1 MVEVI
6 PCVDIQRGRAVRLY
20 KGDPRLETVYFDSP
34 LEAAQHWVSRGA
46 GLVHLVDLDA
56 ATGAGENRT
65 VILQIA
71 QALSVPVEVGGGI
84 RSLETAK
91 TLLEGGVGR
100 VVIGT
105 AAVSNPE
112 LVTALLERFGAG
124 AVVVSVDARDGMVAV
139 KGWAETSRVSAAE
152 LASRVWDQGVRT
164 LIYTDVTRDGT
175 LEGLDV
181 APLEVMRTT
190 WPGRLIAGG
199 GVRDER
205 DLEWLERIGIEGAIV
220 GRALYEG
227 TLAFPV

>member
-1 MVEVI
+1 
-6 PCVDIQRGRAVRLY
+6 
-20 KGDPRLETVYFDSP
+20 
-34 LEAAQHWVSRGA
+34 
-46 GLVHLVDLDA
+46 
-56 ATGAGENRT
+56 
-65 VILQIA
+65 
-71 QALSVPVEVGGGI
+71 
-84 RSLETAK
+84 
-91 TLLEGGVGR
+91 

-139 KGWAETSRVSAAE
+139 KGWAETSRVSATE
-152 LASRVWDQGVRT
+152 LASHVWDQGVRT

-181 APLEVMRTT
+181 APLEVMRTS

-199 GVRDER
+199 GVHDQR
-205 DLEWLERIGIEGAIV
+205 DLELLERLGIEGAIV

-227 TLAFPV
+227 TLAFPA